1 MLGQLSHN
9 SKPSGKYYGV
19 IQFWNRLGLQA
30 RKNKESEHLEHFLS
44 FPDQEAIGRVFAV
57 DNWLAVQFHEPV
69 QDISPR
75 LKGSSIQPE
84 VIDPL
89 RIEHFFGDLLAEF
102 LGIPSVAIAALE
114 NGFVICTDKLTDKP
128 VSSLIRLK
136 PSGKL
141 EALKGGRN

>member
-1 MLGQLSHN
+1 MLSQFYHN
-9 SKPSGKYYGV
+9 SDPTDKYYAV

-30 RKNKESEHLEHFLS
+30 RKNENLQYLEHVLS
-44 FPDQEAIGRVFAV
+44 FPGQEAIGRVFAV
-57 DNWLAVQFHEPV
+57 DNWLAVQFDEPV

-84 VIDPL
+84 VLEPL

-114 NGFVICTDKLTDKP
+114 TGFVICTDKLTDKP
-128 VSSLIRLK
+128 VSSLVRLNS
-136 PSGKL
+136 SGKL
-141 EALKGGRN
+141 EALKGGQN